1 MTYGVNILMNT
12 IDMFKEGGNDLIG
25 EAHEQ
30 LLQDIYQNGFSAVC
44 DNGNG
49 KDLQDI
55 YDDDDDTL
63 FDELCTRIDD
73 DMSDESKFWSAVE
86 VVVDSLKIDEYT
98 LDENVIGFWVDVKI
112 DLEKLKTLY
121 GF

>member
-12 IDMFKEGGNDLIG
+12 IDMFKVGGNDLIG

-30 LLQDIYQNGFSAVC
+30 LLQDIEQNGFSAVC

-55 YDDDDDTL
+55 YDDENDNL
-63 FDELCTRIDD
+63 FDELCNKVDA
-73 DMSDESKFWSAVE
+73 DMSDESKFWLAV
-86 VVVDSLKIDEYT
+86 VVDVDSLKIDEYT
-98 LDENVIGFWVDVKI
+98 LDEDVIGFWVDVKI
-112 DLEKLKTLY
+112 DLEKLKLLY
-121 GF
+121 DL

>member
-12 IDMFKEGGNDLIG
+12 IDMFKVGGNDLIG

-30 LLQDIYQNGFSAVC
+30 LLQDIEQNGFSAIC

-55 YDDDDDTL
+55 YDAEDDTL
-63 FDELCTRIDD
+63 YEELCNKIDD
-73 DMSDESKFWSAVE
+73 DISDESKFWSAVE
-86 VVVDSLKIDEYT
+86 VDVESLKIDKYT
-98 LDENVIGFWVDVKI
+98 LDEEVIGFWVDVKI
-112 DLEKLKTLY
+112 NLEKLKTLY
-121 GF
+121 GL